1 MWFQYLRTIS
11 SQTISMNFLK
21 EHTILPRLRS
31 VYLNYAVFMTST
43 PRFSLISLY
52 CLKVSICS
60 KTFKENKNLSMSN
73 TNCKRS
79 LLRSSTKV
87 CQMMIKCLTASFTI
101 VSICSMVTFQCQG
114 SNMRTKRSRL
124 AQQLAI
130 MVKMVVNM
138 AGLTQ

>member
-11 SQTISMNFLK
+11 SQTILMNFLK
-21 EHTILPRLRS
+21 EPTILPRLRS

-43 PRFSLISLY
+43 PRFSLISWY
-52 CLKVSICS
+52 YLKVSTCS
-60 KTFKENKNLSMSN
+60 KTFKENKNSSMSN
-73 TNCKRS
+73 TNYKKS

-87 CQMMIKCLTASFTI
+87 CQMMIKCLIASFTT
-101 VSICSMVTFQCQG
+101 VFICSMVTFQCQG
-114 SNMRTKRSRL
+114 SNMRTKQSRL
-124 AQQLAI
+124 VQQLAI